1 MDIQAKKKQL
11 IESGRS
17 LAVYEQDPAKYALGL
32 NAEPFYF
39 QELVAEICAA
49 QPDFDPDIFLFE
61 HQVFIPSACRGQ
73 KYRNWIQQRA
83 SQP

>member
-17 LAVYEQDPAKYALGL
+17 LAIYEQDPAKHALGL
-32 NAEPFYF
+32 NVEPFNF
-39 QELVAEICAA
+39 QGLVAEICAA

-61 HQVFIPSACRGQ
+61 HQVFIPSMCRGQ
-73 KYRNWIQQRA
+73 KYRNWMQRTT
-83 SQP
+83 S